1 MAIEVAASATPGAT
15 ARAAGAK
22 PTAAPA
28 GGVMLRRPRIAVR
41 ERMFFTERLAL
52 LLETGNPLHA
62 SLTLLAKQCENEAL
76 SKVASRLAEDIAGGM
91 PFSRALA
98 VHPDVFPS
106 VYVNLVG
113 AAEQGGFL
121 PTVLAEL
128 TALEDK
134 AATLRATVRSAFSY
148 PMFLIVFSGGVVL
161 FVLTFVFPKFADLFS
176 SIRDQLPVSTLV
188 LMTASDVL
196 RQHWPVV
203 LGGTAGAA
211 FGVHRWLSRE
221 SGRALV
227 DRLKLRIPVLKEMFA
242 QFYLVQSMR
251 VLGLSLEHGVSVP
264 DALRACRD
272 VVDNAAFR
280 AFVADVERD
289 VQEGRGVAPA
299 FERADFMPDLARQ
312 LVATGEESGNLPL
325 VMKRL
330 AAHYEQEL
338 RRRLQG
344 MAKLIEPIMLLVMGG
359 VVGIIVA
366 SLILPIFKLSR
377 AVGL

>member
-1 MAIEVAASATPGAT
+1 VAA
-15 ARAAGAK
+15 
-22 PTAAPA
+22 
-28 GGVMLRRPRIAVR
+28 
-41 ERMFFTERLAL
+41 
-52 LLETGNPLHA
+52 
-62 SLTLLAKQCENEAL
+62 
-76 SKVASRLAEDIAGGM
+76 RLAEDIAGGQ

-98 VHPDVFPS
+98 SHPEVFPK

-148 PMFLIVFSGGVVL
+148 PVFLIAFSGGVVL
-161 FVLTFVFPKFADLFS
+161 FVLSFVFPKFADLFA
-176 SIRDQLPVSTLV
+176 SIRDQLPISTLV
-188 LMTASDVL
+188 LMAASDVL
-196 RQHWPVV
+196 RQHWPLV
-203 LGGTAGAA
+203 LGGIAGAA
-211 FGVHRWLSRE
+211 FGAHRWLSRPA
-221 SGRALV
+221 GRAVL
-227 DRLKLRIPVLKEMFA
+227 DGLKLRVPVLKEMFA

-272 VVDNAAFR
+272 VVDNALFR
-280 AFVADVERD
+280 AFIADLERD

-299 FERADFMPDLARQ
+299 FERAPFMPDLARQ
-312 LVATGEESGNLPL
+312 LVATGEESGNLAL
-325 VMKRL
+325 VMRRL
-330 AAHYEQEL
+330 AAHFEREL
-338 RRRLQG
+338 SRRLEG

-359 VVGIIVA
+359 VVGVIVA